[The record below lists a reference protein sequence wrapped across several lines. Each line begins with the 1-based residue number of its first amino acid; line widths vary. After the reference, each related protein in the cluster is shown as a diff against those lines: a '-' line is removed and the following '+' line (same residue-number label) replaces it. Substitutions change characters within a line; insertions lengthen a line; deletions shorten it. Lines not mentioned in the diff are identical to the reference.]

1 MLTRA
6 IEVLTGKG
14 CWGPLQSKPLGN
26 TVTPSAWKI
35 LVALPFS
42 LFLASQ
48 EVSALPV
55 SGYSETEGPLC
66 SSLKGW
72 GIWSFTLLSFSQG
85 GALSL
90 GSFLLV
96 FSSTSLRDETRQ
108 AKRNCSSYPFVQLF
122 SVFLLLCVAEV
133 SKVDS

>member
-14 CWGPLQSKPLGN
+14 CWGPLQSTPLGN

-48 EVSALPV
+48 EVSAMPV
-55 SGYSETEGPLC
+55 PGYSETEGPLC

-72 GIWSFTLLSFSQG
+72 GIWSSTLLSFSKG
-85 GALSL
+85 GTLSL

-96 FSSTSLRDETRQ
+96 FSTSLRDEMRQ
-108 AKRNCSSYPFVQLF
+108 AKRNCSSYPFCAVIF
-122 SVFLLLCVAEV
+122 SFFAPLCCR
-133 SKVDS
+133 SS